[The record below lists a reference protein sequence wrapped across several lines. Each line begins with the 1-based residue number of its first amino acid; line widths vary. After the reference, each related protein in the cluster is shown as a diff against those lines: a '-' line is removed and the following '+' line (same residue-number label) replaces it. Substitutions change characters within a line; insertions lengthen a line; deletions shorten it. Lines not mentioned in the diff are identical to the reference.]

1 VNFVIPMAGR
11 GDRFIKAGFSIP
23 KMLIEAHGK
32 TMLEWAVDSLPL
44 ELCTNLIFIALKEH
58 NDEYNLRG
66 ILDSKYG
73 SRFNVRLVTIE
84 QVTRGQAETVLCAE
98 KFLDKAKALV
108 IFNID
113 TYFVSDTIKNPLL
126 RKDIDGVLGAFRS
139 NESRFSFARLD
150 KDGYVVQTAEKIPIS
165 DYALTGLYHFS
176 DSQAFIDVAQNR
188 IRRNKTDKG
197 EFYIA
202 PMYNDLVQ
210 LGRKFIIDIAKEH
223 WILGTPEELD
233 HFHISFKPPV

>member
-11 GDRFIKAGFSIP
+11 GDRFVKAGFNIP

-32 TMLEWAVDSLPL
+32 TILEWSVDSLPI

-58 NDEYNLRG
+58 NDKYDLHR
-66 ILDSKYG
+66 ILDLKYG
-73 SRFNVRLVTIE
+73 SKTNVRLITIE

-98 KFLDKAKALV
+98 KLLNKTKALV

-113 TYFVSDTIKNPLL
+113 TYFVSNTIKNSLL
-126 RKDIDGVLGAFRS
+126 REDVNGVLGAFRS
-139 NESRFSFARLD
+139 SESRFSFARMD
-150 KDGYVVQTAEKIPIS
+150 ESGYVRQTAEKIPIS

-176 DSQAFIDVAQNR
+176 DSQAFIDVAKKR
-188 IRRNKTDKG
+188 IRQNKTDKG

-202 PMYNDLVQ
+202 PMYNDLIQ
-210 LGRKFIIDIAKEH
+210 LGKKFIIDIANEH
-223 WILGTPEELD
+223 WILGTPEELED
-233 HFHISFKPPV
+233 FRSSFKFSI